1 MNLRSSR
8 DFLFNSLIYKQKLES
23 LALCKARNTCKSSK
37 KRHLSSPQIFR
48 TPSAFS
54 VYSNFIHSCSIIDT
68 LVLRWY
74 FLTILPHFWPHQPT
88 NQLTNQ
94 PTNQPTT
101 NQQPINQPPTN
112 DQPMDWPTNQPSD
125 SRLKD
130 KETNE
135 WNGQRTSLRD
145 VGLRYWFPSQLC
157 PSRHAVL
164 YCIILH
170 KLSVIYYSSGW
181 TIF

>member
-1 MNLRSSR
+1 MKRTSYSPIP
-8 DFLFNSLIYKQKLES
+8 DWLINRYWRYFCHCLNGTLCQNWITVDLE
-23 LALCKARNTCKSSK
+23 
-37 KRHLSSPQIFR
+37 
-48 TPSAFS
+48 
-54 VYSNFIHSCSIIDT
+54 
-68 LVLRWY
+68 
-74 FLTILPHFWPHQPT
+74 
-88 NQLTNQ
+88 
-94 PTNQPTT
+94 QPTT
-101 NQQPINQPPTN
+101 NQQPINQPPTNQWTDQPPTN

-157 PSRHAVL
+157 PSRRAVL

-170 KLSVIYYSSGW
+170 KLSVIYYLSGW